1 MPTNKLLVE
10 VLYSEVAVALAVK
23 LLHARKLPLRCTARR
38 HSADPPIAQTFNPL
52 LLLANA

>member
-23 LLHARKLPLRCTARR
+23 FLHARKLPLRRTTRR
-38 HSADPPIAQTFNPL
+38 HSADPPIAQTLNPL
-52 LLLANA
+52 LLVASA